1 MPLIDV
7 AFKKVDVDI
16 VGFLHPPTDK
26 GNIFIL
32 TPVDYAS
39 RYPEAIALP
48 GIERERVAEALVEIF
63 SPHICVQRMLTDM
76 FSQFTSALMKVVT
89 RIISMTQL
97 TTTPYHFIGNG

>member
-39 RYPEAIALP
+39 RYPEAIALL
-48 GIERERVAEALVEIF
+48 GIEREALV
-63 SPHICVQRMLTDM
+63 
-76 FSQFTSALMKVVT
+76 
-89 RIISMTQL
+89 
-97 TTTPYHFIGNG
+97 